1 MNKVRKY
8 QRQQKKKKRG
18 GKKISPKYSTGSEN
32 FSGESIFSAAA
43 WGGTF
48 LRASFGITQDG
59 YFRFM
64 EAADIKG
71 ALGVLHMYISLQKL
85 CKVGG
90 IISILQWKISTKKL
104 VICPGPDR

>member
-8 QRQQKKKKRG
+8 QRQQKKNRG
-18 GKKISPKYSTGSEN
+18 RKEIPPKYRTGSEN
-32 FSGESIFSAAA
+32 FSGENIFSASA
-43 WGGTF
+43 WGGTL
-48 LRASFGITQDG
+48 LRASFGMTQDG

-64 EAADIKG
+64 EAANIKG
-71 ALGVLHMYISLQKL
+71 ALGILHMFISLQQL

-104 VICPGPDR
+104 VICPRPNR